1 MLLANS
7 SSKSGDSRGLQCHA
21 KEVQSLWWAAPGP
34 CVIHQVLSAVIL
46 TLFRGA
52 LTRAVPQRRVK
63 RAGSPDLDPLCAGGG
78 LEGRRTQSLV
88 LVSERQGEPWTLY
101 NKTHALMIQT
111 HAFITIIHP
120 RQILYTHRHIFL
132 VPAVFSCRF
141 REGSR
146 TGGRIKRPLPSLPAP
161 RTG

>member
-52 LTRAVPQRRVK
+52 LTRAVPQRRVM
-63 RAGSPDLDPLCAGGG
+63 
-78 LEGRRTQSLV
+78 RRGVQASIRRVQVAASRGARQSLV
-88 LVSERQGEPWTLY
+88 LVSERQGEPLTLY
-101 NKTHALMIQT
+101 NKTHTLMIQT
-111 HAFITIIHP
+111 HAFITVIHP
-120 RQILYTHRHIFL
+120 RQFSTHI
-132 VPAVFSCRF
+132 ATFSESIC
-141 REGSR
+141 
-146 TGGRIKRPLPSLPAP
+146 IHKIH
-161 RTG
+161 